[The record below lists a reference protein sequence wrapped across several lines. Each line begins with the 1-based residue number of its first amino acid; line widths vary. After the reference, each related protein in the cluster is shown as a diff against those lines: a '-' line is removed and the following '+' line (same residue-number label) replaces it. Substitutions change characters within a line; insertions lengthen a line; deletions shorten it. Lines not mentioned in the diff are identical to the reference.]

1 MDVHFQGVF
10 MSCTRRIAKLLS
22 QATPYIEYL
31 EEKVIENVSA
41 ASTAVIN
48 KGAEVLTKENAKKA
62 YGSVQNVFASCRR
75 KNKEQVDTN
84 AVQTAEVQPVAE
96 ERRVYTKKLM

>member
-1 MDVHFQGVF
+1 MYIFKEFF

-22 QATPYIEYL
+22 QATPYVEYL

-41 ASTAVIN
+41 ATAAVVN

-75 KNKEQVDTN
+75 KNKDQVDAT
-84 AVQTAEVQPVAE
+84 AVQEAAIQPVVE
-96 ERRVYTKKLM
+96 ERRTFSKKLM